1 MLNLDGAMGQA
12 WGQLDIV
19 KLFFMNKY
27 LLRQLKPFLLSV
39 TPQDA
44 SQLIEVF
51 DSMTA
56 AMGKNWERLYEGLQV
71 FFKCL
76 RRALRKQ
83 GVPEIE
89 VFRKLSNLGRIA
101 LAWLALW
108 AVLWETF
115 LSPAILLLLFL
126 EKTLDSNLVPERR
139 DFTFEEIKQ
148 SLWDR
153 HWPPQRQRCD
163 FIAASAY

>member
-1 MLNLDGAMGQA
+1 MLNSDGTMGQA
-12 WGQLDIV
+12 WVQLDIV
-19 KLFFMNKY
+19 KWFLMNKY

-44 SQLIEVF
+44 SHLIEVF
-51 DSMTA
+51 DSIA
-56 AMGKNWERLYEGLQV
+56 AAVGKNWERIYEELKV

-83 GVPEIE
+83 GVANIEIS
-89 VFRKLSNLGRIA
+89 RQISDIGRIA
-101 LAWLALW
+101 IAWLANW

-115 LSPAILLLLFL
+115 LSPDFCCFQFL
-126 EKTLDSNLVPERR
+126 ETTLNNNQTSERR
-139 DFTFEEIKQ
+139 DFTFEEIKE

-153 HWPPQRQRCD
+153 YWPPQRQRCD